1 MNAITT
7 VKPVSPVNLANV
19 DFDQGFEKEF
29 DISQYLRILN
39 RSKLIIGL
47 ITMLC
52 LFVGIYIA
60 QTTEPV
66 YNATAKIL
74 ADPYQ
79 PNADREEQYI
89 ASAMVFLFFETQYE
103 IIRSRAITS
112 KVVERLGLVEKAKA
126 EQQKNQPASSW
137 IQPLKDEVK
146 KLIGYESDTSGVL
159 SDSDLKVLL
168 ANAISSNIIV
178 SGGRKNQIIT
188 INYQSKDPQEAAD
201 IINAL
206 ADAYIEFGLTTRLT
220 DVQNQQKWLTT
231 QYQQLQ
237 KNLEESE
244 SRVKEYQEQQGLIN
258 SYQQRAMANTQ
269 LQSLNTN
276 LVAAQTEL
284 SVKSEE
290 YALIQA
296 IKNGTKNYS
305 SLAQIMQ
312 DTTIVTLL
320 QDETNKRSNVQELDE
335 RYGQLHP
342 KMIAARTELRIA
354 TENLANETSK
364 IIVRIESQY
373 NLAKLQVKN
382 INALINKTKDGV
394 RAIQDESTSL
404 VSLEREVENNRRI
417 YEAFQ
422 SRLLEANVKGEI
434 SASNV
439 HIIDKATVPRRPISP
454 NVKKIIMLGG
464 IFGLFLGVAMAF
476 LREMANNTFRTPDL
490 IEEKLRLAVLGIT
503 PYIKDEKNAVSPE
516 KQYLH
521 DNRSPFAES
530 INTIRTGI
538 MFSNIDNPPKTI
550 LVTSAT
556 GSEGKSTLA
565 MNLAVAF
572 SQIGKTL
579 LLEVDLRKPS
589 ISKNLD
595 FGKTLG
601 LSNILSGEVKVFSD
615 VVKTIN
621 NDQLSIITSGS
632 IPQNP
637 MELLSSIKF
646 EKLLALLCEHYE
658 HIILDGPPTL
668 PVSDSCVIAN
678 KVDGVITTVR
688 AEQTKIKVAKESVT
702 RLQKLNAN
710 IIGAVLTVAEL
721 KKMSYYGDHYYAG
734 EYYGVKPTA
743 TNE

>member
-1 MNAITT
+1 MNATNT
-7 VKPVSPVNLANV
+7 SKPVLSRNSSNV
-19 DFDQGFEKEF
+19 DLVQDSEKEF
-29 DISQYLRILN
+29 DISVYLRILN
-39 RSKLIIGL
+39 RSKLIICL
-47 ITMLC
+47 VTIVC

-60 QTTEPV
+60 QTTQPI

-103 IIRSRAITS
+103 IIRSRAITA
-112 KVVERLGLVEKAKA
+112 KVVERLGLVEKARR
-126 EQQKNQPASSW
+126 EQQKNQPATSW
-137 IQPLKDEVK
+137 IKTLKDEVK
-146 KLIGYESDTSGVL
+146 TLIGYESDASGPL
-159 SDSDLKVLL
+159 SDDDLKIII
-168 ANAISSNIIV
+168 ANTISEKIIV

-188 INYQSKDPQEAAD
+188 INYQSKDPKEAAD

-206 ADAYIEFGLTTRLT
+206 ADVYIEFGLSTRLT

-244 SRVKEYQEQQGLIN
+244 SRVKEYQDQQGLIN

-290 YALIQA
+290 YALIQG
-296 IKNGTKNYS
+296 IKNGTRNFS

-312 DTTIVTLL
+312 DETIVQLL
-320 QDETNKRSNVQELDE
+320 QDETNKRSKVNELDE
-335 RYGQLHP
+335 RYGKLHP
-342 KMIAARTELRIA
+342 KMITARTELKNA

-373 NLAKLQVKN
+373 NLAKLQVTN
-382 INALINKTKDGV
+382 INTLINKTKDNV

-439 HIIDKATVPRRPISP
+439 HIIDKATVPRIAISP
-454 NVKKIIMLGG
+454 NVKKIIMLAGVFG
-464 IFGLFLGVAMAF
+464 IFLGVALAF
-476 LREMANNTFRTPDL
+476 LREIANNTFRTPDL
-490 IEEKLRLAVLGIT
+490 VEEKLKLAVLGIT
-503 PYIKDEKNAVSPE
+503 PCIKGQKDIVAPE

-521 DNRSPFAES
+521 DNRSTFAES

-538 MFSNIDNPPKTI
+538 MFSNIDHPPKSI
-550 LVTSAT
+550 LITSAT
-556 GSEGKSTLA
+556 GAEGKSTLA
-565 MNLAVAF
+565 INLAVAF
-572 SQIGKTL
+572 SNIGKTL

-589 ISKNLD
+589 MNKNLD

-601 LSNILSGEVKVFSD
+601 LSDILSGEVKVSSD
-615 VVKTIN
+615 VIKTIN
-621 NDQLSIITSGS
+621 NGQLSIITSGS

-637 MELLSSIKF
+637 MELLSSNKF
-646 EKLLALLCEHYE
+646 EKLLASLSEHYE

-678 KVDGVITTVR
+678 KVDGVIITVR
-688 AEQTKIKVAKESVT
+688 ADQTKIKVAKEAAS

-710 IIGAVLTVAEL
+710 IVGTVLTVAEL
-721 KKMSYYGDHYYAG
+721 KKMSYYGDHYYSG
-734 EYYGVKPTA
+734 EYYGVKPA
-743 TNE
+743 STNK

>member
-146 KLIGYESDTSGVL
+146 KLIGYESDTSGML

-521 DNRSPFAES
+521 DNRTPFAES

-556 GSEGKSTLA
+556 GAEGKSTLA